1 MRQPPLNPPGWVFGP
16 VWTMLYGAMGYA
28 SYRATVVG
36 LASPVP
42 AIRELAHES
51 QTLYTVQ
58 LATNLIW
65 MPLFFGMRRPLAAL
79 ADILVLGG
87 LVMGLA
93 NNYSQIDDLAGL
105 LLAPYLAWLGFATY
119 LNFGVGYL
127 NGWDISDEK
136 IARTKRE

>member
-1 MRQPPLNPPGWVFGP
+1 
-16 VWTMLYGAMGYA
+16 MGYA